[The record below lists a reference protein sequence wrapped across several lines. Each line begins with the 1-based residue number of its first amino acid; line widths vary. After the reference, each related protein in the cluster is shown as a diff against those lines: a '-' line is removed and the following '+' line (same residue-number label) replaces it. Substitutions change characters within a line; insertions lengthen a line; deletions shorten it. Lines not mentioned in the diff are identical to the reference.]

1 MPGDLI
7 AMDGSELSYFESNF
21 WYQQDSNGEM
31 PPAAPPAGG
40 GLSFENAT
48 YEAGLNRV
56 RIQLFGDID
65 TAMSNEFSIREN
77 IKNHTDPSFNNPI
90 PGAVSDVTLM
100 GNSIEIDTKD
110 TALLSTFT
118 APGTDLYVKFDGM
131 PGDLVAMD
139 GSELSYF
146 ESSFRCMRTTAQEAL
161 YPEDGRKWP
170 QHLIVLITTPA

>member
-1 MPGDLI
+1 MPGDLL

-21 WYQQDSNGEM
+21 WYQHDSNGGFLI
-31 PPAAPPAGG
+31 PGLLLLAAAFR
-40 GLSFENAT
+40 LKNAT

-77 IKNHTDPSFNNPI
+77 ISIHTDPSFNNPI

-100 GNSIEIDTKD
+100 GNSIEIDLD

-118 APGTDLYVKFDGM
+118 AP
-131 PGDLVAMD
+131 
-139 GSELSYF
+139 
-146 ESSFRCMRTTAQEAL
+146 
-161 YPEDGRKWP
+161 
-170 QHLIVLITTPA
+170 